1 MQIDYTIDIGLT
13 DACFAIG
20 IEHDEVCAIVE
31 HGIVVPQGDA
41 PDNWLF
47 DLDMICTA
55 KRAIRMQ
62 QDLHLDW
69 STTALLLS
77 LLDER
82 DRLRVDNTQ
91 LRQQLQ
97 RFLQE

>member
-1 MQIDYTIDIGLT
+1 MQIDYTLSLDLT

-20 IEHDEVCAIVE
+20 TQRDEVFAIVE
-31 HGIVVPQGDA
+31 HDIIAPLGDSPA
-41 PDNWLF
+41 DWVF
-47 DLDMICTA
+47 DLEMISTA

-62 QDLHLDW
+62 QELHLDW

-82 DRLRVDNTQ
+82 DRLRADNAL